1 MITKNSVV
9 KIQNLVVNHESQP
22 VESKPVLHY
31 RKNLLVTSQLPK
43 SIMFQV
49 KILTKKGA
57 SSKELLNTLSK
68 GVFPFKL
75 KFYNFVFSYH
85 CCVKID
91 IVKNFYILVFQYIN
105 KLKIQLSFLFMD
117 HCHWNCGFHICY
129 LQLLVN
135 IETILH
141 TVLFFHT

>member
-68 GVFPFKL
+68 GVFPF
-75 KFYNFVFSYH
+75 
-85 CCVKID
+85 
-91 IVKNFYILVFQYIN
+91 
-105 KLKIQLSFLFMD
+105 
-117 HCHWNCGFHICY
+117 
-129 LQLLVN
+129 
-135 IETILH
+135 
-141 TVLFFHT
+141 

>member
-49 KILTKKGA
+49 KILT
-57 SSKELLNTLSK
+57 
-68 GVFPFKL
+68 
-75 KFYNFVFSYH
+75 
-85 CCVKID
+85 
-91 IVKNFYILVFQYIN
+91 
-105 KLKIQLSFLFMD
+105 
-117 HCHWNCGFHICY
+117 
-129 LQLLVN
+129 
-135 IETILH
+135 
-141 TVLFFHT
+141 